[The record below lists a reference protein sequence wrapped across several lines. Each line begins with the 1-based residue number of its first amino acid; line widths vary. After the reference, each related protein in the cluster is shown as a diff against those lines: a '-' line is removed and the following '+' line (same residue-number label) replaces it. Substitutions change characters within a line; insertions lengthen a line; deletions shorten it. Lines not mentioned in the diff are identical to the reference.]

1 MADVGSLGTRLL
13 RIVLGLCALVLVLLA
28 LYVSLG
34 RQLVPLVAEYR
45 QQLEDEA
52 GKQLGIPVRI
62 AELTGSWRGFEPLVV
77 ARDIQVGDGEQSL
90 RLARVRLAPD
100 LLGSLLARQVRIG
113 SLELEGL
120 KLTLREGEDGQ
131 WSLDGLP
138 HSDKP
143 SDPRK
148 LLQFLLQTQRI
159 SLLDSQLE
167 VAPRGSAALSLS
179 AVGATLRSSS
189 VGGQSLDARL
199 QLPDGQPLA
208 LHAEGRIDSEDWPR
222 SSARFYL
229 SLPQSDWAQWLPA
242 GLTQEWKIVRAKAG
256 GDFWFDW
263 RDGKAQRLVARL
275 LAPQLKA
282 SYAARKPVEINDLGM
297 NLFFDREAQG
307 WKVRVGDLAANFG
320 EQRWGEVELLLR
332 RDQQNNEPHWK
343 LQADRVDL
351 TPLVPAIEALA
362 PLPDVAAEWVAGLKP
377 KGILHNL
384 NADFWP
390 QREVPERVSYATNLE
405 KVGISAFHEVP
416 AVENVSGT
424 LTGTLAGGQLDAS
437 AQDFMLHLA
446 KVFPEP
452 WRYREARTR
461 MFWSLDDR
469 AFTLGSHLM
478 RVEGEEG
485 SLAGDMLIRL
495 MRDPGAEDYMDLQ
508 VGLSD
513 GDARFT
519 AKYLP
524 TQLPGMNK
532 SLANWLKT
540 AIRSGHVEQGYFQWQ
555 GSLNR
560 GAAAEAH
567 VMNLYFKVRD
577 GELAYQPGWPALSK
591 TVGEVFVEDSGV
603 RVLASSGNLLN
614 SRVSDV
620 KVDIPLGRPGQT
632 PHLYV
637 DGAVDSN
644 LKDGIKLL
652 QEAPIPTRKIF
663 AGWEG
668 DGPLQGHLKLDIP
681 LDHDE
686 AGKTGVVVD
695 FSTVGATLKMPSPKL
710 DMSEVKGDFRFDLAK
725 GLSAPAVQARVLGS
739 EVRGRIVAEGRGDA
753 RTRLLLNGQVAV
765 KSLSDWLGAG
775 QRPLPVS
782 GRLPFHLNLLLDG
795 KDSQLQIDSDL
806 KGAVVDLPAPFGKT
820 AAQARPTQWR
830 MTLDGAERRYW
841 ARYDGL
847 ASLAY
852 AAPADKPLNGRG
864 ALRLGG
870 DPALLPSAQGLRVRG
885 RLAEL
890 DWDAWQATLKR
901 YGNGDQA
908 ANSAAGLLRGADLRI
923 DSFKGFGQELKN
935 LTVDLARQE
944 RAWQL
949 VLVSDLASGRLVL
962 PDARGAPIVV
972 DLDRLNLPK
981 STLPDE
987 NKVEDSD
994 PLAAVDPRSLPAVDV
1009 KIGQVALGGQ
1019 PLGAWSLKV
1028 RPGSNGV
1035 AFNDLDL
1042 DLRGLHV
1049 NGSLRWDGSPGNTR
1063 STYQGRIEGKN
1074 LADVLK
1080 AWNFA
1085 PSATSERFRMD
1096 INGQWPGSP
1105 AYMALKRFSGSMDAS
1120 LRKGQFVEVEGSAQ
1134 ALRVFGLLNFNAIN
1148 RRLRLD
1154 FSDILGKGLSYDR
1167 VKGVLSATD
1176 GVYITR
1182 EPLKLEGPSSN
1193 LELNGTLDLA
1203 HDRVDAKL
1211 LVTLPL
1217 TNNLTLAALI
1227 VGGPAVGGAVFVVD
1241 KLLGDRVSRFASV
1254 QYSVKGPWQDP
1265 KISFD
1270 KPFEKPR

>member
-1 MADVGSLGTRLL
+1 M
-13 RIVLGLCALVLVLLA
+13 
-28 LYVSLG
+28 
-34 RQLVPLVAEYR
+34 
-45 QQLEDEA
+45 
-52 GKQLGIPVRI
+52 
-62 AELTGSWRGFEPLVV
+62 
-77 ARDIQVGDGEQSL
+77 
-90 RLARVRLAPD
+90 
-100 LLGSLLARQVRIG
+100 
-113 SLELEGL
+113 
-120 KLTLREGEDGQ
+120 
-131 WSLDGLP
+131 
-138 HSDKP
+138 
-143 SDPRK
+143 
-148 LLQFLLQTQRI
+148 
-159 SLLDSQLE
+159 
-167 VAPRGSAALSLS
+167 
-179 AVGATLRSSS
+179 
-189 VGGQSLDARL
+189 
-199 QLPDGQPLA
+199 
-208 LHAEGRIDSEDWPR
+208 
-222 SSARFYL
+222 
-229 SLPQSDWAQWLPA
+229 PA
-242 GLTQEWKIVRAKAG
+242 GLTQEWKIARAKAG

-362 PLPDVAAEWVAGLKP
+362 PLPDAAAEWVAGLKP

-668 DGPLQGHLKLDIP
+668 DGLAGPP
-681 LDHDE
+681 E
-686 AGKTGVVVD
+686 AGYSTG
-695 FSTVGATLKMPSPKL
+695 P
-710 DMSEVKGDFRFDLAK
+710 R
-725 GLSAPAVQARVLGS
+725 
-739 EVRGRIVAEGRGDA
+739 RGRQDRGGRGFLHRGRDPEDAQSEAGYERSEGRLPFRPGQGPERPGGAGPGAGQRGTRADRRRGRGDA

-782 GRLPFHLNLLLDG
+782 GRLPFQLNLLLDG

-908 ANSAAGLLRGADLRI
+908 ASSAAGLLRGADLRI

-1009 KIGQVALGGQ
+1009 KIGQVALAASRWA
-1019 PLGAWSLKV
+1019 PGA
-1028 RPGSNGV
+1028 
-1035 AFNDLDL
+1035 
-1042 DLRGLHV
+1042 
-1049 NGSLRWDGSPGNTR
+1049 
-1063 STYQGRIEGKN
+1063 
-1074 LADVLK
+1074 
-1080 AWNFA
+1080 
-1085 PSATSERFRMD
+1085 
-1096 INGQWPGSP
+1096 
-1105 AYMALKRFSGSMDAS
+1105 
-1120 LRKGQFVEVEGSAQ
+1120 
-1134 ALRVFGLLNFNAIN
+1134 
-1148 RRLRLD
+1148 
-1154 FSDILGKGLSYDR
+1154 
-1167 VKGVLSATD
+1167 
-1176 GVYITR
+1176 
-1182 EPLKLEGPSSN
+1182 
-1193 LELNGTLDLA
+1193 
-1203 HDRVDAKL
+1203 
-1211 LVTLPL
+1211 
-1217 TNNLTLAALI
+1217 
-1227 VGGPAVGGAVFVVD
+1227 
-1241 KLLGDRVSRFASV
+1241 
-1254 QYSVKGPWQDP
+1254 
-1265 KISFD
+1265 
-1270 KPFEKPR
+1270 

>member
-362 PLPDVAAEWVAGLKP
+362 PLPDAAAEWVAGLKP

-485 SLAGDMLIRL
+485 RLAGDMLIRL

-508 VGLSD
+508 VGL
-513 GDARFT
+513 R
-519 AKYLP
+519 
-524 TQLPGMNK
+524 
-532 SLANWLKT
+532 
-540 AIRSGHVEQGYFQWQ
+540 
-555 GSLNR
+555 
-560 GAAAEAH
+560 
-567 VMNLYFKVRD
+567 
-577 GELAYQPGWPALSK
+577 
-591 TVGEVFVEDSGV
+591 VGEVFVEDSGV

-782 GRLPFHLNLLLDG
+782 GRLPFQLNLLLDG
-795 KDSQLQIDSDL
+795 KDRFGSQGRRRRPA
-806 KGAVVDLPAPFGKT
+806 GAVRQDGRPGAADPMADDPGWRRT
-820 AAQARPTQWR
+820 A
-830 MTLDGAERRYW
+830 L
-841 ARYDGL
+841 L
-847 ASLAY
+847 
-852 AAPADKPLNGRG
+852 G
-864 ALRLGG
+864 ALRRPRQLGLCG
-870 DPALLPSAQGLRVRG
+870 PGG
-885 RLAEL
+885 
-890 DWDAWQATLKR
+890 
-901 YGNGDQA
+901 QA
-908 ANSAAGLLRGADLRI
+908 A
-923 DSFKGFGQELKN
+923 
-935 LTVDLARQE
+935 E
-944 RAWQL
+944 RTRRPAP
-949 VLVSDLASGRLVL
+949 GR
-962 PDARGAPIVV
+962 
-972 DLDRLNLPK
+972 
-981 STLPDE
+981 
-987 NKVEDSD
+987 
-994 PLAAVDPRSLPAVDV
+994 
-1009 KIGQVALGGQ
+1009 
-1019 PLGAWSLKV
+1019 
-1028 RPGSNGV
+1028 
-1035 AFNDLDL
+1035 
-1042 DLRGLHV
+1042 
-1049 NGSLRWDGSPGNTR
+1049 
-1063 STYQGRIEGKN
+1063 
-1074 LADVLK
+1074 
-1080 AWNFA
+1080 
-1085 PSATSERFRMD
+1085 
-1096 INGQWPGSP
+1096 
-1105 AYMALKRFSGSMDAS
+1105 
-1120 LRKGQFVEVEGSAQ
+1120 
-1134 ALRVFGLLNFNAIN
+1134 
-1148 RRLRLD
+1148 
-1154 FSDILGKGLSYDR
+1154 
-1167 VKGVLSATD
+1167 
-1176 GVYITR
+1176 
-1182 EPLKLEGPSSN
+1182 
-1193 LELNGTLDLA
+1193 
-1203 HDRVDAKL
+1203 
-1211 LVTLPL
+1211 
-1217 TNNLTLAALI
+1217 
-1227 VGGPAVGGAVFVVD
+1227 
-1241 KLLGDRVSRFASV
+1241 
-1254 QYSVKGPWQDP
+1254 
-1265 KISFD
+1265 
-1270 KPFEKPR
+1270 